1 MVHSVCC
8 LAGAAS
14 LIDDNRADLRAE
26 GIPSAIRRHDTAT
39 LFDWLVSALSYQ
51 GISDQVASDYMERHG
66 SATWADIDAK
76 VAASPTCPKL
86 QSYWHFHGCRYDKI
100 SRTCSEPD
108 HIDGCP
114 LPTHQLRNGRLNQMA
129 YSLFLFIRDIA
140 DGDLVGWIDRQFQ
153 DADDP
158 ASPNRLPRLREALI
172 GPLREVYGVSDKVL
186 TMTLS
191 CILLAAPKRLHRW
204 HAGRRQHDCH
214 RHPGAQLSGPHRH
227 PGKVRCRPF
236 VWGGLLPG
244 WRLRRHHRGR
254 GGPDRRPAVQSRVS
268 AAVSAVRPARDL
280 AVLRPVR
287 PRRVQ
292 RQSH

>member
-1 MVHSVCC
+1 MVHNVCC
-8 LAGAAS
+8 LAGTAS

-51 GISDQVASDYMERHG
+51 GISDQVAYDYMERHG

-129 YSLFLFIRDIA
+129 YSLFLFVRDIA
-140 DGDLVGWIDRQFQ
+140 DGDLVGLDR
-153 DADDP
+153 P
-158 ASPNRLPRLREALI
+158 AIPRCRR
-172 GPLREVYGVSDKVL
+172 PSQPQP
-186 TMTLS
+186 
-191 CILLAAPKRLHRW
+191 AAPT
-204 HAGRRQHDCH
+204 AGSFGWTA
-214 RHPGAQLSGPHRH
+214 P
-227 PGKVRCRPF
+227 
-236 VWGGLLPG
+236 GGLG
-244 WRLRRHHRGR
+244 RLGQ
-254 GGPDRRPAVQSRVS
+254 GPDHDLVVHPVGRP
-268 AAVSAVRPARDL
+268 
-280 AVLRPVR
+280 
-287 PRRVQ
+287 
-292 RQSH
+292 

>member
-1 MVHSVCC
+1 MISRTATRAKLIPSRQRRSHLINRLETSAIDHAVRVVHNVCC

-76 VAASPTCPKL
+76 VAANPPCPKL

-108 HIDGCP
+108 HVDGCP
-114 LPTHQLRNGRLNQMA
+114 LPTHPLRNGRLNQMA
-129 YSLFLFIRDIA
+129 YSLFLFVRDIA

-186 TMTLS
+186 AMTLS
-191 CILLAAPKRLHRW
+191 CILLPPLNACA
-204 HAGRRQHDCH
+204 
-214 RHPGAQLSGPHRH
+214 SGTR
-227 PGKVRCRPF
+227 
-236 VWGGLLPG
+236 
-244 WRLRRHHRGR
+244 
-254 GGPDRRPAVQSRVS
+254 
-268 AAVSAVRPARDL
+268 
-280 AVLRPVR
+280 
-287 PRRVQ
+287 
-292 RQSH
+292 